1 MPLENMY
8 YNHATK
14 IRIGKKSLL
23 RHKILVS
30 NDVKI
35 KLGPNIVF
43 LLNLYFKTNGAI
55 FLKNGNAPNCHLQ
68 GEDIDK
74 LIWGHFSK
82 KSSSLQPLLY
92 KTILIGVPVVAQWL
106 TNLTSIHEDTHS
118 IPGLARSVGLSYSS
132 DSTPP
137 WELPY
142 ALGVA
147 LKKKKKR
154 KKKKKKKKPTRK
166 KFSFFFT
173 RGF

>member
-1 MPLENMY
+1 MPLKNMY

-82 KSSSLQPLLY
+82 KGSSLQPLLY

-118 IPGLARSVGLSYSS
+118 IPGLARGVGLSYSS
-132 DSTPP
+132 DSTPR

-147 LKKKKKR
+147 LKKKKKKKE
-154 KKKKKKKKPTRK
+154 KKKKKKRL
-166 KFSFFFT
+166 S
-173 RGF
+173 